1 MHISIP
7 NPFKK
12 PTPKQ
17 IAQRDLEDAERQL
30 LLSQSQAEYHN
41 KMSEYYFGIVN
52 RLTKYVNENERNH

>member
-30 LLSQSQAEYHN
+30 LASQSQAEYHN
-41 KMSEYYFGIVN
+41 KMAEYYYDTVRRLSEYV
-52 RLTKYVNENERNH
+52 KQQ

>member
-41 KMSEYYFGIVN
+41 KMSEYYFDTVK
-52 RLTKYVNENERNH
+52 RLSAYVKQK

>member
-1 MHISIP
+1 MHVSIP

-30 LLSQSQAEYHN
+30 LISQSQAEYHN
-41 KMSEYYFGIVN
+41 KMAEYYFDIVK
-52 RLTKYVNENERNH
+52 RLGEYLNQK